1 MPVPRQFNEVETEMS
16 NHTLLTIGAF
26 IFLST
31 ILVSF
36 YRLMGSTGDDVG
48 NAQDMILAATI
59 STSYIELAQGLAF
72 DEKTDTTNVAI
83 GNPSAL
89 TIPAKLGPDGAG
101 EDSLTAF
108 NDFDDFNGLVLEKTP
123 TGTNKRFKT
132 RFTVSY
138 VNPNNA
144 DAISSTQTFVKR
156 LDLKTWR
163 TYPPTDN
170 GVPIDTLRM
179 SIGMGYF
186 HFD

>member
-1 MPVPRQFNEVETEMS
+1 MS

-31 ILVSF
+31 ILVNF

-48 NAQDMILAATI
+48 NAQDMILAASI

-72 DEKTDTTNVAI
+72 DEKTDTSSAAI
-83 GNPSAL
+83 GDPSKL
-89 TIPAKLGPDGAG
+89 TSVGDLGPDGSG
-101 EDSLTAF
+101 EDSIAAF
-108 NDFDDFNGLVLEKTP
+108 NDFDDFDGLVVPKTA
-123 TGTNKRFKT
+123 TGTNKRFAT

-138 VNPNNA
+138 VNPDNV
-144 DAISSTQTFVKR
+144 DQISSVRTFMKR

-163 TYPPTDN
+163 TYPPGEN
-170 GVPIDTLRM
+170 GVPVDTVRM

>member
-1 MPVPRQFNEVETEMS
+1 MS

-36 YRLMGSTGDDVG
+36 YRLMGTTGDDVG

-59 STSYIELAQGLAF
+59 TTSYIELAQGLAF
-72 DEKTDTTNVAI
+72 DENTDTSSAAI
-83 GNPSAL
+83 GNLSKL
-89 TIPAKLGPDGAG
+89 TIVGKLGPDGSS
-101 EDSLTAF
+101 ETSIDEF
-108 NDFDDFNGLVLEKTP
+108 NDFDDFNGLVFPKTA
-123 TGTNKRFKT
+123 TGTNKRFAT
-132 RFTVSY
+132 AFRVSY
-138 VNPNNA
+138 VNPDNV
-144 DAISSTQTFVKR
+144 DQISGTQTFMKR

-163 TYPPTDN
+163 TYPPSDS

>member
-1 MPVPRQFNEVETEMS
+1 MS

-36 YRLMGSTGDDVG
+36 YRLMASTGDDVG

-72 DEKTDTTNVAI
+72 DERTDTTSAAI

-89 TIPAKLGPDGAG
+89 TIAGKLGPDGGG
-101 EDSLTAF
+101 EDSIAAF
-108 NDFDDFNGLVLEKTP
+108 NDFDDFNGLVVEKTP

-132 RFTVSY
+132 RFSVSY
-138 VNPNNA
+138 VDPNNV
-144 DAISSTQTFVKR
+144 DAISTTQTFVKR

-163 TYPPTDN
+163 SYPPADA
-170 GVPIDTLRM
+170 GIPIDTLRM